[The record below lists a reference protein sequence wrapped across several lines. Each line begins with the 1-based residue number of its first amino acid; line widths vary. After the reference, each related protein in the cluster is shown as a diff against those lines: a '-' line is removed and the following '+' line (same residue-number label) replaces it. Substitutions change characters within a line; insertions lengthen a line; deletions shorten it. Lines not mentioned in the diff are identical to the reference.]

1 MLNLALIL
9 FFIAAAVIMAYY
21 DRLLTISGAITAFVV
36 GFLVVLGLGM
46 KGLVILGLFF
56 VSSSS
61 WSKVKSAN
69 KRKAEELLVKG
80 SQRDWQQVLANGG
93 LAAVASGLYYLTDD
107 SIWLLG
113 FCICIAAA
121 NSDTWASEIGSMSK
135 GKPISVKTFKQA
147 ERGTSGAVSLLG
159 TFAAVVGSFLIALSS
174 FFLFD
179 LNVME
184 FYWIFLFGFFGN
196 LVDTILGAFV
206 QASYQCLDCRILT
219 EKQTHCGKKTK
230 LIKGFHFLN
239 NDTVNF
245 LSVFFALVMG
255 ILTIE

>member
-21 DRLLTISGAITAFVV
+21 DKLLTISGAITAFVV

-93 LAAVASGLYYLTDD
+93 LAAVVSGLYYLTDD

-135 GKPISVKTFKQA
+135 GKPISVKTFKRA

-179 LNVME
+179 LNVTD
-184 FYWIFLFGFFGN
+184 FSWIFLFGFLGN

-206 QASYQCLDCRILT
+206 QASYQCLDCRLLT

-245 LSVFFALVMG
+245 LSGFFALVMG

>member
-1 MLNLALIL
+1 MSNVVVIL
-9 FFIAAAVIMAYY
+9 FFITATVTLGYY
-21 DRLLTISGAITAFVV
+21 FKLLTISGAITAFVV

-46 KGLVILGLFF
+46 EGLMILGLFF
-56 VSSSS
+56 TSSSL
-61 WSKVKSAN
+61 WSKIKSAK

-93 LAAVASGLYYLTDD
+93 LAAVASALYYLTGD
-107 SIWLLG
+107 SVWLIG
-113 FCICIAAA
+113 FCICLAAA

-135 GKPISVKTFKQA
+135 GRPVNVKTFKRS
-147 ERGTSGAVSLLG
+147 ERGTSGAISLLG
-159 TFAAVVGSFLIALSS
+159 TFAAGVGSFLIAIAS

-179 LNVME
+179 LTIIE
-184 FYWIFLFGFFGN
+184 FYFILIFGFLGN

-206 QASYQCLDCRILT
+206 QASYQCLNCGIIT
-219 EKQTHCGKKTK
+219 EKQTHCGMKTK
-230 LIKGFHFLN
+230 LIKGFRLLN

-255 ILTIE
+255 MLMMN

>member
-9 FFIAAAVIMAYY
+9 FFIAAAVILAYY
-21 DRLLTISGAITAFVV
+21 DKLLTISGAITAFVV

-93 LAAVASGLYYLTDD
+93 LAAVASGLYYLTDA

-135 GKPISVKTFKQA
+135 GKPISVKTFKRA

-179 LNVME
+179 LTVTD

-206 QASYQCLDCRILT
+206 QAGYQCLDCRILT
-219 EKQTHCGKKTK
+219 EKQTHCGTKTK

-245 LSVFFALVMG
+245 LSVFFAVVMG
-255 ILTIE
+255 MLTIE